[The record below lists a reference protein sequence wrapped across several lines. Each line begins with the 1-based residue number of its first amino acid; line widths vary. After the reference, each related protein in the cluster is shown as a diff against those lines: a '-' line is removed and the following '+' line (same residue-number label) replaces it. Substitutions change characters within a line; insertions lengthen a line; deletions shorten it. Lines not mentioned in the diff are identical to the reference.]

1 MTPQHRSTA
10 PHGRTTPPHGRTLT
24 PQALVIRMLP
34 PFGGWLALASL
45 ALPGGSPLRGAAVT
59 AFLAVGPGAAL
70 VRICGPA
77 LRARGAERPVD
88 SRDAAFAHHSDLLE
102 RLMLAVLLSVGVA
115 VLLATVLIAAH
126 AFSGDRVLLTLALL
140 TTLAAFCPALRAVPA
155 PGTAPGAAP
164 PTRKGST
171 L

>member
-1 MTPQHRSTA
+1 MTPQD
-10 PHGRTTPPHGRTLT
+10 LM
-24 PQALVIRMLP
+24 IRMLP

-45 ALPGGSPLRGAAVT
+45 ALPGGSPLRGAAVA

-77 LRARGAERPVD
+77 LGARSAEGPVED
-88 SRDAAFAHHSDLLE
+88 TSEGTDEAGDAAFAHHSDLLE
-102 RLMLAVLLSVGVA
+102 RLMLAVLLSVSVA
-115 VLLATVLIAAH
+115 ILLATVLIAAH
-126 AFSGDRVLLTLALL
+126 ALSGDRVLLTLTLL
-140 TTLAAFCPALRAVPA
+140 TTLAAFCPALRARPV

>member
-1 MTPQHRSTA
+1 MTPQD
-10 PHGRTTPPHGRTLT
+10 
-24 PQALVIRMLP
+24 LVIRMLP

-45 ALPGGSPLRGAAVT
+45 ALPGGSPLRGAAVA

-77 LRARGAERPVD
+77 LGARSAEGPVEG
-88 SRDAAFAHHSDLLE
+88 RDKGRDEGSAAAFAHHSDLLE
-102 RLMLAVLLSVGVA
+102 RLMLAVLLSVSVA
-115 VLLATVLIAAH
+115 ILLATVLIAAH
-126 AFSGDRVLLTLALL
+126 ALNGDRVLLTLTLL
-140 TTLAAFCPALRAVPA
+140 TTLAAFCPALRARPA